1 MSALNAGPASVCSA
15 CGLELSNGLELC
27 PHHPV
32 AFASSWASSNR
43 LQCDF
48 FHRRLIE
55 GRKVPR
61 RTPKPVL
68 KIRTAAR

>member
-1 MSALNAGPASVCSA
+1 
-15 CGLELSNGLELC
+15 LSNGLELC

-32 AFASSWASSNR
+32 AFARSWASSNR